1 LKKIGK
7 ANLQIIEHLIWEFVE
22 MKSFIVVCIAT
33 CSLLLTLSSVSY
45 STVAGSIEGE
55 WLTSSKGRVL
65 IYKATSGAF
74 EAKIVGGEMR
84 KDKNGNP
91 TDKDINNPNAAL
103 RNRLLI
109 GLVIMKN
116 TNANDSGEWS
126 GGTIYDPD
134 NGNEYS
140 CKIWLDDAHT
150 LNIRGFIG
158 ISLLGRTEKWTRI
171 AK

>member
-1 LKKIGK
+1 MSVQTAVVIQAIRDMGLDNFKPAENLNKDQLAEFKKIK
-7 ANLQIIEHLIWEFVE
+7 EW
-22 MKSFIVVCIAT
+22 IA
-33 CSLLLTLSSVSY
+33 
-45 STVAGSIEGE
+45 G
-55 WLTSSKGRVL
+55 
-65 IYKATSGAF
+65 
-74 EAKIVGGEMR
+74 